1 MLEMEKLHTPAD
13 LATYLNVPLRN
24 VWKLIRDGKIRSF
37 RIGRLIRVREIDLEA
52 YIFERLKERSEN
64 ISEERE
70 TSGENNR

>member
-1 MLEMEKLHTPAD
+1 MEKLHTPAD